1 MTLLVA
7 LALPTAVSFWPV
19 LISRVVS
26 GKKRLTTVNGTT
38 ASRDNNAPDALT
50 PPVPGDGDCSPRT
63 TGRMTTIAVNSIAIR
78 FIDETA
84 TDYNFCLDLSISIC
98 ASGANADNLRPV
110 FSLTMLGSGSAGNSA
125 LVATD
130 HCKLLVDGGLSAR
143 QLALRLEHCGVTPEQ
158 LDGVLLTH
166 EHGDH
171 VCGLEILCRKFDV
184 PIYCNALT
192 AETIRCDSA
201 FDRYRNWRIF
211 QTGAEFSICDITV
224 QTFPVPHDAVD
235 PLGFVFHAGS
245 GSLGF
250 ITDLGCVT
258 KLITE
263 RLRKVQTLVVET
275 NHDEKLLQ
283 NDTHRPWPVKQR
295 IQSRHGHLS
304 NTAAAGVIEELL
316 PGKIERVVLGH
327 LSRDCNTPAL
337 ALSTVRASLEKCDR
351 NDVETYCAA
360 QFEISPRFRIGDTEA
375 GAFQS
380 TFENA
385 FFQNAV

>member
-1 MTLLVA
+1 
-7 LALPTAVSFWPV
+7 
-19 LISRVVS
+19 
-26 GKKRLTTVNGTT
+26 
-38 ASRDNNAPDALT
+38 
-50 PPVPGDGDCSPRT
+50 
-63 TGRMTTIAVNSIAIR
+63 
-78 FIDETA
+78 
-84 TDYNFCLDLSISIC
+84 
-98 ASGANADNLRPV
+98 
-110 FSLTMLGSGSAGNSA
+110 MLGSGSAGNSA

-143 QLALRLEHCGVTPEQ
+143 QLALRLDHCGVTPDQ

-171 VCGLEILCRKFDV
+171 VCGLEIFCRKFDV

-192 AETIRCDSA
+192 AETIRCDNA

-250 ITDLGCVT
+250 ITDLGYVT
-258 KLITE
+258 KLIVE
-263 RLRKVQTLVVET
+263 RLRKVQTLVIET

-304 NTAAAGVIEELL
+304 NTAAASVIEALL
-316 PGKIERVVLGH
+316 PGKIERVLLGH

-337 ALSTVRASLEKCDR
+337 ALETVRASMAKCGKLDLEIH
-351 NDVETYCAA
+351 CAT
-360 QFEISPRFRIGDTEA
+360 QFEISPRFRIGDTA
-375 GAFQS
+375 PGPFQP

-385 FFQNAV
+385 FFQHAL